1 MRFSTLMIQK
11 NENGK
16 WAPTRLLMSL
26 SVALLLALLAGILTT
41 RGISP
46 AEGWY
51 SYYAYQINE
60 QGAVPYVDF
69 ELLFPPLYTYLIALF
84 TRIFGYSIMALRV
97 FGVVVFAATGVF
109 AALLLEKL
117 TDNTWFGLVG
127 GFLVLSMLQSEVV
140 QVFYDYIR
148 LMDLHVYAA
157 IYFFMRFFARLDKGE
172 ARRGRFDLDILLGSV
187 FAVLASMYKQS
198 SGLIFLIFCY
208 LVLAFLLIVLKEKRR
223 MLACHLAISVGV
235 GVLFYG
241 AMFLFLYGEG
251 SLSQY
256 FYYNFKASISAKGGS
271 IFAMLF
277 GWIGRDT
284 LPFIVGVLGALAIL
298 AGIWWLSRYSR
309 ERGGEVID
317 YSRRAKLIFAA
328 ASLLIV
334 SLIVVLVGVFY
345 EQLQYV
351 FFPLPQLMTVLMF
364 AVLLFAAMGLSY
376 IFKWRFVPV
385 GRERWHRYFFMSGSV
400 AILGLAVCTSGGVSE
415 SQLALGYGL
424 VAAVILPHL
433 RFSRG
438 QLAAGVLAA
447 LMLMQGGVAWSRKY
461 ARIYAWW
468 GLRIDT
474 VAEQTEVLEAPLLA
488 GIKADANY
496 AAMYNGVYH
505 AALTHTTKDDP
516 IFVFPHMPVLY
527 LMTDRDR
534 ATNTAIQ
541 WFDVSTDAAVLAD
554 IEVLREAPPKMLVLS
569 SVPDFV
575 VESHERSFRGGAE
588 SGLGAM
594 RRFLSEFVEE
604 KGYTSLAEY
613 VLCDGYVVTVWLLP

>member
-1 MRFSTLMIQK
+1 MSVGALMIRK
-11 NENGK
+11 NGNGK

-26 SVALLLALLAGILTT
+26 SVALLLAILAGVLTT

-109 AALLLEKL
+109 AALIFEKL
-117 TDNTWFGLVG
+117 TDNTWFGLFG

-172 ARRGRFDLDILLGSV
+172 VKKGWFDLDILLGSV

-208 LVLAFLLIVLKEKRR
+208 LVLAFLLIVLKEKR
-223 MLACHLAISVGV
+223 MLATHLAVSLGV
-235 GVLFYG
+235 GVLLYG
-241 AMFLFLYGEG
+241 VMFLFLYGEG

-256 FYYNFKASISAKGGS
+256 FYYNFKASVSAKGGS

-284 LPFIVGVLGALAIL
+284 LPFLVGVLGSLAML
-298 AGIWWLSRYSR
+298 TGIWWLARFSR
-309 ERGGEVID
+309 EREGEVID
-317 YSRRAKLIFAA
+317 YSRRAKLVFAT
-328 ASLLIV
+328 ASLALV
-334 SLIVVLVGVFY
+334 LLVAVLVGVFY

-351 FFPLPQLMTVLMF
+351 FFPLPQLMTILMF
-364 AVLLFAAMGLSY
+364 AVFLFAAMGFAY
-376 IFKWRFVPV
+376 IFQWKWIPV
-385 GRERWHRYFFMSGSV
+385 ERAEWHRYFFMSGSV

-424 VAAVILPHL
+424 IAAVILPHL
-433 RFSRG
+433 RFSKG
-438 QLAAGVLAA
+438 QFAAGVLAA
-447 LMLMQGGVAWSRKY
+447 LMLMQGSVAWSRKY

-468 GLRIDT
+468 GLRIDS
-474 VAEQTEVLEAPLLA
+474 VAAQTEVLEAPLLS

-496 AAMYNGVYH
+496 AAMYNGVYRLVQ
-505 AALTHTTKDDP
+505 AHTTREES
-516 IFVFPHMPVLY
+516 IFAFPHMPIMY
-527 LMTDRDR
+527 LITDRDR
-534 ATNTAIQ
+534 ATKTAIQ

-554 IEVLREAPPKMLVLS
+554 IEVLQKTPPRMLVLS

-575 VESHERSFRGGAE
+575 VESHERSFRGGAT
-588 SGLGAM
+588 SGLGEM
-594 RRFLSEFVEE
+594 RDFLAAFVKE

-613 VLCDGYVVTVWLLP
+613 EICDGYTVSVWLLP